1 MMEFWIE
8 RSERQK
14 KKKKALGLLLFPTEE
29 QASNFSEICLEE
41 SHMIRPWRKMVQE
54 SWLVFKDHLLQAE
67 KRSVLTRR
75 KSSKRRKETCVD
87 EQEPSN

>member
-8 RSERQK
+8 ISERQRKKK

-29 QASNFSEICLEE
+29 QASIFSEICLEE

-54 SWLVFKDHLLQAE
+54 SRLVIRGSPPSSRE
-67 KRSVLTRR
+67 KVHPD
-75 KSSKRRKETCVD
+75 KKEIKQKEKGD
-87 EQEPSN
+87 LFG